1 MTYRERRERRA
12 ERLREW
18 AETRE
23 RDANAVFRDHER
35 YRGDHA
41 FNFQPGHIPERER
54 VIAREDRAFA
64 SSAKAREMAS
74 RADEIERQAAG
85 AIYDDDPDAVERLQ
99 AKLADLEARR
109 ESIKTANA
117 EYRKAHRAELKE
129 MTAYMR
135 DNALPFRSYQL
146 TNLTGTIARTRQ
158 RLERLQREKV
168 QGPRDRMITAR
179 FASSCADCGAEL
191 GKGDVIRYNR
201 QQGARCV
208 ECPQEVK

>member
-54 VIAREDRAFA
+54 VIAREERAFA

-99 AKLADLEARR
+99 AKLAELEARR

>member
-54 VIAREDRAFA
+54 VIAREERAFA